1 MSSSDEPK
9 CPVDPAT
16 RDIWLRKS
24 KAAQAAQHAELDAL
38 KDVQSGLINTS
49 WSWKNL
55 FWASSPVNNTVK
67 MTAQGC
73 PVPHNESASMP
84 NDHPQVPG
92 MITKSEP
99 EAFECKSDEID
110 QSLTTP
116 SFATEGSQELG
127 EDRVISSIPRTNTEG
142 NWVYPSEKQFFNA
155 MIRKN
160 WDPQE
165 DDMKTVVPLH
175 NMVNEIAWK
184 YVLQWEKSQGNSNS
198 PIELTSF
205 KGDAKK
211 LTPRAMINHYI
222 FGKDLPFDRHD
233 WTVSR
238 DGKQVEY
245 VIDFYTTKVQ
255 KEGEE
260 PKFYMD
266 VRPKLNSVEGVK
278 MRILQA
284 LGI

>member
-1 MSSSDEPK
+1 MNSSDEPK

-24 KAAQAAQHAELDAL
+24 KAAQAAQQTKLDSL
-38 KDVQSGLINTS
+38 KNDQSSLASSSS
-49 WSWKNL
+49 WTWKNL
-55 FWASSPVNNTVK
+55 LWATSASPQVK
-67 MTAQGC
+67 TMAPGC
-73 PVPHNESASMP
+73 PVPHSDSAAIP
-84 NDHPQVPG
+84 KDHPQVPG
-92 MITKSEP
+92 MVTNSEP

-116 SFATEGSQELG
+116 SYATAGSLDLG

-160 WDPQE
+160 WDPKE

-184 YVLQWEKSQGNSNS
+184 YVLQWENNQGDLNSS
-198 PIELTSF
+198 IELTSF

-222 FGKDLPFDRHD
+222 FGRDLPFDRHD

-238 DGKQVEY
+238 DGKPIDY

-266 VRPKLNSVEGVK
+266 VRPKLNSIEGAR
-278 MRILQA
+278 MRLFQA